1 MTDSGYGDFEF
12 ERRFFVDELPLALL
26 AEPDPVLILQSYLV
40 AADGYALRLRL
51 QAGGVLLDTTA
62 PLDEDDVLETYA
74 SQFDFCAI
82 TVKGP
87 PNGGT
92 RYEAE
97 REIDV
102 SVGVELVRR
111 GGARILKNR
120 YATWIDSDGWV
131 VDVFGGRN
139 RGLIIAECERG
150 TPVTNLAI
158 PSFCATEVT
167 EDRRFANE
175 NLSHEPYP
183 QWRHRF
189 LAERA
194 EHGPHFAQGFG
205 TNTRATDDL

>member
-12 ERRFFVDELPLALL
+12 ERRFYVRDLPALL
-26 AEPDPVLILQSYLV
+26 DDEPDPVLILQSYLV

-51 QAGGVLLDTTA
+51 QASGVLLDMTGA
-62 PLDEDDVLETYA
+62 LDEDEVLDAYA
-74 SQFDFCAI
+74 RRFDFCAL

-87 PNGGT
+87 PNSGT

-102 SVGVELVRR
+102 SIGVELVRR

-120 YATWIDSDGWV
+120 FATWIDADGWV

-150 TPVTNLAI
+150 TPVTDLAI
-158 PSFCATEVT
+158 PSFCTTEVT

-175 NLSHEPYP
+175 NLSHTPFP
-183 QWRHRF
+183 GWSQRF
-189 LAERA
+189 VAELAA
-194 EHGPHFAQGFG
+194 SGPRFAQGFG
-205 TNTRATDDL
+205 TNRRASDGV